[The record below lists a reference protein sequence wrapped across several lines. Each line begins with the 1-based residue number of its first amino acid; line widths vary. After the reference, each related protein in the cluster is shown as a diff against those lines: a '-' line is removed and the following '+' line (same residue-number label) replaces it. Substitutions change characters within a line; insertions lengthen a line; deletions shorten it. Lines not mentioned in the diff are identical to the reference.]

1 MNDDMD
7 VCCTKFIKIILL
19 ASCFLCQQALAANPT
34 QQAVLDYFSHPD
46 VCVEND
52 GTFDCFGRDF
62 LIGSSFENDFWGDIG
77 ALLELGLNPDPELL
91 PTALLEYAYDELVTM
106 GTFNIE
112 LSSLHIKNI
121 SAHIEGMHQN
131 SIGLRHASRTGSDT
145 YAWNSR
151 RLRGGAAGSSQIQK
165 PVGFFINV
173 KVTQGDKQQTQIE
186 SAFDFDSYALSAG
199 ADLAIDNQHVIGV
212 AAGISNINAEFP
224 GDNGDIDLD
233 AYHISLFGS
242 HYNKDRYYLD
252 AIINYS
258 DNRFSSIRQ
267 FDTVTEGTRRANATV
282 DGSVLSA
289 AIGGGYHFQYHDLN
303 ISPYLRLSYD
313 RVNID
318 AFTESGASYWG
329 VHVDEQELVSKK
341 STLGIQVSKS
351 ISKPWGVLIPQ
362 ARLEWLHEFSN
373 DSRIVNAKFIGTVD
387 TAVFLPEVDLPVL
400 QPTDEPDRDY
410 FSLGL
415 SASAQFS
422 HGRSGFIQYTGL
434 FGLDTISAH
443 SIEMGMRIE
452 F

>member
-1 MNDDMD
+1 MNYDME
-7 VCCTKFIKIILL
+7 CYSKFIKTILL
-19 ASCFLCQQALAANPT
+19 ASCFLCQQSIAANPT

-46 VCVEND
+46 ICIVND
-52 GTFDCFGRDF
+52 GSYDCFGRDF
-62 LIGSSFENDFWGDIG
+62 IGSVFENDYWGDIG
-77 ALLELGLNPDPELL
+77 VLLGLGLSPDPELQSA
-91 PTALLEYAYDELVTM
+91 ALTEYAYEELISM

-112 LSSLHIKNI
+112 LSSLHIKNL
-121 SAHIEGMHQN
+121 SAHIEGLHQN
-131 SIGLRHASRTGSDT
+131 SIGIRHASTTNTGT

-151 RLRGGAAGSSQIQK
+151 QLTGGAAGSGQIQK
-165 PVGFFINV
+165 PVSFFINLNAS
-173 KVTQGDKQQTQIE
+173 QGDKEQTDIE
-186 SAFDFDSYALSAG
+186 SAFDFNSYALSVG
-199 ADLAIDNQHVIGV
+199 ADLAINKHNVIGTSV
-212 AAGISNINAEFP
+212 GISNINAKFP
-224 GDNGDIDLD
+224 GNHGSIDLD

-242 HYNKDRYYLD
+242 HYNEDIYYID

-267 FDTVTEGTRRANATV
+267 FDTVSEGARRANATV
-282 DGSVLSA
+282 DGAVLSA
-289 AIGGGYHFQYHDLN
+289 AIGSGYHLQYHDIN

-329 VHVDEQELVSKK
+329 VQVDRQELVSKK
-341 STLGIQVSKS
+341 SALGIQVSRS
-351 ISKPWGVLIPQ
+351 ISKPWGILVPQ

-373 DSRIVNAKFIGTVD
+373 DSRIVSAKYIGTID
-387 TAVFLPEVDLPVL
+387 TATFLPQVDMPVL
-400 QPTDEPDRDY
+400 QPTDDPDRDY

-422 HGRSGFIQYTGL
+422 HGRSGFIQYSGL

-443 SIEMGMRIE
+443 SIELGMRVE